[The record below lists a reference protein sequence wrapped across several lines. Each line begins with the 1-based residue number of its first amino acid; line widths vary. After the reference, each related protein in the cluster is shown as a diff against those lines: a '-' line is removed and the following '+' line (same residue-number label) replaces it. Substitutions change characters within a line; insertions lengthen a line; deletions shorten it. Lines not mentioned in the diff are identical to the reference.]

1 MSLASTNP
9 KPEDE
14 LRRFAPQLIFW
25 FYILIKPCIA
35 IELKVIAEGIETTQ

>member
-1 MSLASTNP
+1 MILASKNQ
-9 KPEDE
+9 KPEVV

-35 IELKVIAEGIETTQ
+35 IELKAIAEGIETTQ

>member
-14 LRRFAPQLIFW
+14 VRREAPQLIFW
-25 FYILIKPCIA
+25 FYVLIKPCFA
-35 IELKVIAEGIETTQ
+35 VELKAIAEGIETTQ